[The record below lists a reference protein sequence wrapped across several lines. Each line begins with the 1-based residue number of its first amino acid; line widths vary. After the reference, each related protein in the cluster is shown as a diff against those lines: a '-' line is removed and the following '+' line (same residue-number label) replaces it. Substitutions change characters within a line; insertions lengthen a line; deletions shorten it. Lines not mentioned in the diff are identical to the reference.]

1 MEGVSWSRPSGL
13 PSQVHYSAIFRMIRR
28 KSSALQKEHVKTC
41 ILVSMLIFIAA
52 LVLSACEGIRGD
64 YTGPAISDVSTS
76 GKVLVISDCLA
87 TAVTI
92 TAKVTDASRITSV
105 LLWYRVGSDRP
116 FTSTSMDAL
125 EGLYTASVKG
135 SDLQGDGYGTM
146 EFYVTAEDG
155 EGNAGKSPLDK
166 SIQFLPCVNN

>member
-1 MEGVSWSRPSGL
+1 M
-13 PSQVHYSAIFRMIRR
+13 
-28 KSSALQKEHVKTC
+28 KTC
-41 ILVSMLIFIAA
+41 IRVSMLIFIASLA
-52 LVLSACEGIRGD
+52 LAACDGIRGD
-64 YTGPAISDVSTS
+64 HPGPAISDISTS

-87 TAVTI
+87 TSVTI
-92 TAKVTDASRITSV
+92 TAKVTDASSITSV

-116 FTSTSMDAL
+116 YTSASMDAL
-125 EGLYTASVKG
+125 GDLYTASVKG

-146 EFYVTAEDG
+146 EFYITAQDG

>member
-1 MEGVSWSRPSGL
+1 M
-13 PSQVHYSAIFRMIRR
+13 
-28 KSSALQKEHVKTC
+28 
-41 ILVSMLIFIAA
+41 LVFIAT
-52 LVLSACEGIRGD
+52 LVLSACAGIRGD
-64 YTGPAISDVSTS
+64 HTGPAISDISTS

-87 TAVTI
+87 TSVTI
-92 TAKVTDASRITSV
+92 TAKVTDASSITGV

-116 FTSTSMDAL
+116 YTSTSMDAL
-125 EGLYTASVKG
+125 GGLYSASVKG

-146 EFYVTAEDG
+146 EFYITAEDG